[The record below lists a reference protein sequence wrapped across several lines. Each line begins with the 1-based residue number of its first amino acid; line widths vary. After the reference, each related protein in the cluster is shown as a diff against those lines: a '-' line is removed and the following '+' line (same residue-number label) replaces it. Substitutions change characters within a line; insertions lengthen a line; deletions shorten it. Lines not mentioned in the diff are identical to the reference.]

1 MAEAQ
6 QTTNPIRL
14 YVLAIQIDEA
24 LQKAYTDKPDDPEL
38 LLDLVRFHT
47 VTPEIAAG
55 SIQRARSY
63 AKKLAGLDP
72 GLGHLA
78 TGYMAYREKQ
88 FGVARRELKEAV
100 RMLSGPHRNL
110 ALQWFGWLSQE
121 SQQYDDAFAA
131 WEQLRPSD
139 PKASYEI
146 ARTAAFCHCQKERG
160 RAALQEYL
168 KVQPKD
174 EEAKKLVEK
183 LR

>member
-6 QTTNPIRL
+6 QTTNPVRL
-14 YVLAIQIDEA
+14 YVLALQIDEA
-24 LQKAYTDKPDDPEL
+24 LQKAYKRKPNDPEL

-47 VTPEIAAG
+47 VTPAIAGGAVK
-55 SIQRARSY
+55 RAKSF
-63 AKKLAGLDP
+63 AKKLATLDP

-100 RMLSGPHRNL
+100 RVLSGAHRNL
-110 ALQWFGWLSQE
+110 ALQWLGWLSQE
-121 SQQYDDAFAA
+121 SQQYDDAFAT
-131 WEQLRPSD
+131 WEELRASD

-146 ARTAAFCHCQKERG
+146 ARTAMFCRCQKERG
-160 RAALQEYL
+160 RAALEAYL
-168 KVQPKD
+168 KVRPKD
-174 EEAKKLVEK
+174 EEAKKLAEK